1 MNDFEFEVLMEM
13 VNEMNQKL
21 LDAHSA
27 INAASTLADLDALD
41 AANAEYKR
49 VYAMIRALTESLEGE
64 AE

>member
-21 LDAHSA
+21 LAAHRA
-27 INAASTLADLDALD
+27 VNVASTPAELV

>member
-21 LDAHSA
+21 LAAHRA
-27 INAASTLADLDALD
+27 INAASTPDAR
-41 AANAEYKR
+41 AVAQAEYDR
-49 VYAMIRALTESLEGE
+49 VYAASFALIVSLEGE

>member
-21 LDAHSA
+21 LAAHRA
-27 INAASTLADLDALD
+27 INAATTPAELA
-41 AANAEYKR
+41 AANAEYER